1 MGSPR
6 MKVYIF
12 LIFAT
17 TSAFAKYSSE
27 ESEEGGKMEGGLCLE
42 NDEIMSMCI
51 TSLTDTEIGMK
62 IADAMFSCSDSPTEM
77 RKGKGKGKKGKGKG
91 KSCPSV
97 EDIANMAIEELSEEL
112 CVFQTMGWLDNSYNF
127 DNETA
132 MLDIMALPDS
142 FTEVLTEDN
151 LGQCVEDLMS
161 EMAEDPKMSKCWDKY
176 SEEEQ
181 NMLQEIGGLYAGINC
196 FTRTFQETCNQLI
209 KEKLMNLWYSQI
221 PN

>member
-1 MGSPR
+1 
-6 MKVYIF
+6 
-12 LIFAT
+12 
-17 TSAFAKYSSE
+17 
-27 ESEEGGKMEGGLCLE
+27 
-42 NDEIMSMCI
+42 MCI

-77 RKGKGKGKKGKGKG
+77 RKGKGKKGKGKGKGKG

-161 EMAEDPKMSKCWDKY
+161 EMAKIQKCL
-176 SEEEQ
+176 
-181 NMLQEIGGLYAGINC
+181 NA
-196 FTRTFQETCNQLI
+196 
-209 KEKLMNLWYSQI
+209 
-221 PN
+221 